1 MSTAQLIAIIIAI
14 IGADGLWKLVEHR
27 FNRKDT
33 LADREQKTIEEFEQD
48 LIKCC
53 NATKKLL
60 AYIIMPWQ
68 EHIMGREEPFVGIN
82 EYKVLGGLVKVYQ
95 ELDGNGTVKN
105 QQEYIDT
112 FQRVPDTE
120 VEERNDYYE
129 N

>member
-1 MSTAQLIAIIIAI
+1 MSTAQLIAIIVAI
-14 IGADGLWKLVEHR
+14 VGADGLWKFIEHR

-33 LADREQKTIEEFEQD
+33 LADRKHKSIEEFEDD
-48 LIKCC
+48 LVKCC
-53 NATKKLL
+53 DATKKLL
-60 AYIIMPWQ
+60 AYIIIPWQ
-68 EHIMGREEPFVGIN
+68 EHIMSREETFVGIN

-112 FQRVPDTE
+112 FQRVPDID
-120 VEERNDYYE
+120 VEERNDVYE